1 MKTVLA
7 SEMRELDRRTI
18 EEFDTPG
25 EVLMDRAGYGVADVA
40 RHLARASGLGDALI
54 QLFVGRGNN
63 GGDAFVAA
71 RYLKKMGFSVEV
83 MFAGEAASVT
93 GDALKHLLQM
103 RSDGIALRE
112 LPTLEDWEMLR
123 ATPQAAGDIL
133 IDGLLGTGISG
144 PARGP
149 VVGAIQVINTFAQ
162 RGLVLAIDVPSG
174 LNSDTGCAD
183 GAVVTADVTA
193 TMGMPKR
200 GLVSPSA
207 LAVVGSVEVI
217 DIGIPDEL
225 TGPISSP
232 VDLIT
237 IDDVAQMLGGRR
249 PRTSHKGSYGHVLLI
264 GGAPG
269 YSGSIGMAA
278 MAAVR
283 SGVGLVSVV
292 TPGSVAPVVAG
303 LVPEAMVHA
312 GRANA
317 DGSLAADALQVLTQE
332 LGAYDAVLAGPGM
345 TPHADT
351 AALVQ
356 QVLAS
361 SAKTVVLDADALNA
375 VAGAFELLEVD
386 RSGVILTP
394 HPGEMA
400 RLLAC
405 ETAVVQNDRFSA
417 ATRAAER
424 FDVTA
429 VLKGAGTVVAQTGR
443 ALGVNL
449 SGNPGMATGGMGD
462 VLAGLMAGLAAQGLD
477 PFDAACAAV
486 HIHGRAGDS
495 VALLTSQAGMA
506 ATDVIDEL
514 PQIFRGIQGR

>member
-18 EEFDTPG
+18 EEFDVPG

-40 RHLARASGLGDALI
+40 RHLARTSGLADALI
-54 QLFVGRGNN
+54 QLFAGRGNN

-71 RYLKKMGFSVEV
+71 RYLKKMGFAVEV
-83 MFAGEAASVT
+83 LFAGEASSVT

-133 IDGLLGTGISG
+133 IDGLLGTGIAG

-149 VVGAIQVINTFAQ
+149 VVGAIQVINAFAH

-200 GLVSPSA
+200 GLVLPAA
-207 LAVVGSVEVI
+207 LPVVGNVEVI
-217 DIGIPDEL
+217 DIGIPDDLIAPL
-225 TGPISSP
+225 TSP
-232 VDLIT
+232 VELIT
-237 IDDVAQMLGGRR
+237 IDDVAHMLGGRR
-249 PRTSHKGSYGHVLLI
+249 PRISHKGSYGHVLLI

-269 YSGSIGMAA
+269 FAGAIGMAA

-292 TPGSVAPVVAG
+292 APEAVAPVVAG

-312 GRANA
+312 GASNA
-317 DGSLAADALQVLTQE
+317 DGSLAADALDKWGADLSGFDTVL
-332 LGAYDAVLAGPGM
+332 VGPGM
-345 TPHADT
+345 TTHADT

-356 QVLAS
+356 QVLESWGA
-361 SAKTVVLDADALNA
+361 TVLRGPEARNLAA
-375 VAGAFELLEVD
+375 APPELLEVK
-386 RSGVILTP
+386 RPGVVLTP

-400 RLLAC
+400 RLLTC
-405 ETAVVQNDRFSA
+405 ETSEVQKDRFDA

-424 FDVTA
+424 LGVTA
-429 VLKGAGTVVAQTGR
+429 VLKGAGTVVAQAGV

-449 SGNPGMATGGMGD
+449 TGNPGMATGGMGD
-462 VLAGLMAGLAAQGLD
+462 VLSGLMAGLAAQGLA
-477 PFDAACAAV
+477 PFNAACAAV

-495 VALLTSQAGMA
+495 VALLTSQAGMS

>member
-7 SEMRELDRRTI
+7 AEMRELDRRTI
-18 EEFDTPG
+18 EEFETPG

-40 RHLARASGLGDALI
+40 RHLARSSGLGDALI
-54 QLFVGRGNN
+54 QIFAGRGNN

-71 RYLKKMGFSVEV
+71 RYLKKMGFEIEV
-83 MFAGEAASVT
+83 MFAGEASAVT
-93 GDALKHLLQM
+93 GDAFKHLLQM

-123 ATPQAAGDIL
+123 DTPHAAGDIL
-133 IDGLLGTGISG
+133 IDGLLGTGITG

-149 VVGAIQVINTFAQ
+149 VVGAIQVINAFAR

-200 GLVSPSA
+200 GLVLPSA
-207 LAVVGSVEVI
+207 LAVVGNVEVI
-217 DIGIPDEL
+217 DIGIPEEL
-225 TGPISSP
+225 TGSISSP

-269 YSGSIGMAA
+269 YAGAIGMAA
-278 MAAVR
+278 MAASR
-283 SGVGLVSVV
+283 SGVGLVSVL
-292 TPGSVAPVVAG
+292 TPASVAPVVAG
-303 LVPEAMVHA
+303 MVPEAMVHA
-312 GRANA
+312 GTVNA
-317 DGSLAADALQVLTQE
+317 AGGFATEALVQWGNDLS
-332 LGAYDAVLAGPGM
+332 GFDAVLVGPGM
-345 TPHADT
+345 TTHADT
-351 AALVQ
+351 KALVQ

-361 SAKTVVLDADALNA
+361 PVKTIVLDADALNV
-375 VAGAFELLEVD
+375 VAEETAFLDAD
-386 RSGVILTP
+386 RPGVILTP

-405 ETAVVQNDRFSA
+405 ETSTVQVDRFGA
-417 ATRAAER
+417 VIRAAER
-424 FDVTA
+424 FGVTG

-443 ALGVNL
+443 ALAVNL
-449 SGNPGMATGGMGD
+449 AGNPGMATGGMGD
-462 VLAGLMAGLAAQGLD
+462 VLAGLIAGLAAQGLT

-495 VALLTSQAGMA
+495 VALLTSQAGMT
-506 ATDVIDEL
+506 ATDVVDEL